1 MPHRSER
8 RNKILPT
15 KARKRPNVRLCG
27 GGRDRPSRAE
37 TSGATGGE
45 VCALRHSF
53 YLAIILDNE
62 LDISPIA
69 WLCMPRAKQ
78 TEF

>member
-1 MPHRSER
+1 MPHRGER

-15 KARKRPNVRLCG
+15 KAHKRPDVRLCG
-27 GGRDRPSRAE
+27 RGRERPDRGRKRPARQ
-37 TSGATGGE
+37 GAKFARFRRS
-45 VCALRHSF
+45 V

-69 WLCMPRAKQ
+69 WLCIHRAEQ
-78 TEF
+78 T